1 MISEGPIRLSDCSIR
16 LSDVLNGP
24 IRLSDVLNGPIRV
37 LDAPI
42 VLSAEPIRLLEYHII
57 LSEYTWPST
66 LVYLVPYQATGSQII
81 TL

>member
-24 IRLSDVLNGPIRV
+24 IRLSDVL
-37 LDAPI
+37 DAPI

-57 LSEYTWPST
+57 ISEYTWPST
-66 LVYLVPYQATGSQII
+66 LVYLVPYQATGSQIA
-81 TL
+81 L